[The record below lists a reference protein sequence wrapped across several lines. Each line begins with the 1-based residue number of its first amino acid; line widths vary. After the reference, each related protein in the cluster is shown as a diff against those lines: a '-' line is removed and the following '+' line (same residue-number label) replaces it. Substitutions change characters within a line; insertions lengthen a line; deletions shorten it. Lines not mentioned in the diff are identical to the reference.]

1 MTTSTLLETKRA
13 QLAEVQAA
21 ISTIITRGEMYL
33 IQDGGAMRQLKRANL
48 KYLQDR
54 ETKLEREVAA
64 LERAESGRG
73 MLQVNYGMPK

>member
-48 KYLQDR
+48 NYLQAR

>member
-1 MTTSTLLETKRA
+1 MANALLDQKLA
-13 QLAEVQAA
+13 QLAEVRAA
-21 ISTIITRGEMYL
+21 ISAILTRGQSFSIM
-33 IQDGGAMRQLKRANL
+33 DGGAQRILTRANL
-48 KYLQDR
+48 KHLQDR

>member
-1 MTTSTLLETKRA
+1 MTTPTQLETARA

-21 ISTIITRGEMYL
+21 ISAVLVRGQNYQ
-33 IQDGGAMRQLKRANL
+33 IADGGAMRLLTRANL
-48 KYLQDR
+48 KHLQDR
-54 ETKLEREVAA
+54 EALLKREVAA